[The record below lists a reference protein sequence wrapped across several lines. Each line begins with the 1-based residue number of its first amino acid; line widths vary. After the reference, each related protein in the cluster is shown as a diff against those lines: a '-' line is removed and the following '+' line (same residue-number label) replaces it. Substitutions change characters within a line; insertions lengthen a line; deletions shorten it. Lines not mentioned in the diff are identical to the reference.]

1 MRNVHYGWVMVVICM
16 GVLAARSLPL
26 QTFGVFLKPLTAEFG
41 WDRGALSVAISLNL
55 IVGGGL
61 GIISGRLSDR
71 YGPRPLVTI
80 GGLLTGVAFLLLSQI
95 NALWHVYLI
104 WGILM
109 GIGFGFS
116 VIPIMSTIPKW
127 FTKKR
132 GIAVGIAMSGMGVG
146 GIIAPLI
153 TQWLISTY
161 DWRYAYIILGLVTII
176 IIIPIAQFMK
186 HSPQQAG
193 LEPYGGYEASEAIRP
208 YNSAIEILSL
218 SQAIK
223 TIRFWLFGLVLASI
237 FLCLSSITIHI
248 IPHATDLGISTI
260 TAASILSVTAGI
272 GIIGRLGIGFI
283 SDRVGGLSTLLACVG
298 LVTLAIIWLI
308 FAKEMWMFYIFAVV
322 FGIAQGGFITL
333 LSVVTAELFGLISLG
348 AILGGVV
355 VFATIGDAIGGPI
368 AGAIFDIT
376 GSYRLAFLI
385 FAAICAMALIL
396 SVILLRIRA
405 KQI

>member
-1 MRNVHYGWVMVVICM
+1 MRNVHYGWVMVVICI
-16 GVLAARSLPL
+16 GILAVRSFPL
-26 QTFGVFLKPLTAEFG
+26 HSFGVFLKPITAEFG
-41 WDRGALSVAISLNL
+41 WDRGAVSVAISLNL

-61 GIISGRLSDR
+61 GILSGRLSDR
-71 YGPRPLVTI
+71 YGPRLLVTI

-104 WGILM
+104 WGTLM

-116 VIPIMSTIPKW
+116 VIPIMATIPKW

-132 GIAVGIAMSGMGVG
+132 GIAVGIAMSGMGLG
-146 GIIAPLI
+146 GIITPLI

-161 DWRYAYIILGLVTII
+161 DWRYAYIILGLITII

-186 HSPQQAG
+186 HSPQQSG
-193 LEPYGGYEASEAIRP
+193 LKPYGGYEASEDIQSCSTP
-208 YNSAIEILSL
+208 IEILSL
-218 SQAIK
+218 SRAIK
-223 TIRFWLFGLVLASI
+223 TVRFWLFGLILASM
-237 FLCLSSITIHI
+237 FLCLSSITVHI
-248 IPHATDLGISTI
+248 VPHASDIGIPTI

-298 LVTLAIIWLI
+298 LATLAIIWLI

-322 FGIAQGGFITL
+322 FGVAQGGFITL
-333 LSVVTAELFGLISLG
+333 LSVVTAELFGIVSLG
-348 AILGGVV
+348 AVLGGITL
-355 VFATIGDAIGGPI
+355 FATMGDAIGAPI
-368 AGAIFDIT
+368 AGSIFDIT
-376 GSYRLAFLI
+376 GNYSLAFLI
-385 FAAICAMALIL
+385 FGAICATALIL
-396 SVILLRIRA
+396 SVVLLKIRA